1 MKRTEVALFVNGKPI
16 RGVLEQFEATDQT
29 FITSGDADATTS
41 TLNFTNSTGGTFTV
55 SNSALLFNDA
65 FVTSGVLDAN
75 TGTVTFTNSSGGTF
89 NVTGFEGFTSYWDST
104 AHNNIIA
111 SGDSTTHTMIPGT
124 LGMTGNTFVGGNLQI
139 ATDLQHIGDTTTK
152 ISFHNDGAQI
162 DFLTENGSRIDIN
175 NSGVRLGGANSRV
188 TTILDEDA
196 MGTNSNTALAT
207 QQSIKAYVDASHPAE
222 SDTLQT
228 VTSRGATSNVAITLS
243 NTLTVGVDDTGHDV
257 KFFGA
262 TAGKYMLWDED
273 QDSLFFPDDTKI
285 VLGTGSDTE
294 IQQTGSETIIKDA
307 STGNIKLRA
316 GTVTIQNGAASKTMA
331 VFNGANSVDLHYNNT
346 KKFETTNTGI
356 QVTGAITGAKHI
368 LRSMAF
374 YVNDN
379 PMVQNSLYFGSALGN
394 TPSNW
399 QDPQAVGGTISAVAS
414 FTIIEDDMNWGI
426 LLPFDISKVEVE
438 CSLRPNLGTGDDFTI
453 AMYTGIRSNNSNTA
467 LTLTKVAIGQT
478 TFTTQ
483 RYVTNDITY
492 TADLNA
498 GTMIY
503 VGVGSEDATAAKN
516 ARGLMNIVVTE
527 R

>member
-1 MKRTEVALFVNGKPI
+1 MDKRTEVALFQNGKI
-16 RGVLEQFEATDQT
+16 VRGVLEHFNANDQALV
-29 FITSGDADATTS
+29 TSGDANGITS

-75 TGTVTFTNSSGGTF
+75 TGTITFTNSSGGTF

-316 GTVTIQNGAASKTMA
+316 GTVTIQNGAASKTMG

-346 KKFETTNTGI
+346 KKFETTNTGVN
-356 QVTGAITGAKHI
+356 VTGNMVSTG
-368 LRSMAF
+368 
-374 YVNDN
+374 V
-379 PMVQNSLYFGSALGN
+379 VQGGKLSNIASPTTALDIHHDPTSLGNNEGGGEVVTFGSASGALTAGKLYYLNTSGVWTLTRANASSSNGNSQLLGI
-394 TPSNW
+394 
-399 QDPQAVGGTISAVAS
+399 ALGT
-414 FTIIEDDMNWGI
+414 TIDSGI
-426 LLPFDISKVEVE
+426 LLRGFFDMNSYLTGTFNEGISLYVCETTSGNINVAAPGAANE
-438 CSLRPNLGTGDDFTI
+438 F
-453 AMYTGIRSNNSNTA
+453 IR
-467 LTLTKVAIGQT
+467 V
-478 TFTTQ
+478 
-483 RYVTNDITY
+483 
-492 TADLNA
+492 
-498 GTMIY
+498 
-503 VGVGSEDATAAKN
+503 VGYATSAAKVIYFN
-516 ARGLMNIVVTE
+516 PDGTYITLS
-527 R
+527 

>member
-124 LGMTGNTFVGGNLQI
+124 LGITGNTFVGGDLQI
-139 ATDLQHIGDTTTK
+139 ATNLQHIGDTNTK

-162 DFLTENGSRIDIN
+162 DFLTEDGSRIDIN

-316 GTVTIQNGAASKTMA
+316 GTVTIQNGAASKTMG

-346 KKFETTNTGI
+346 KKFETTNTGVN
-356 QVTGAITGAKHI
+356 VTGNMVSTGT
-368 LRSMAF
+368 
-374 YVNDN
+374 
-379 PMVQNSLYFGSALGN
+379 VQGGKLSNIASPATALDIHHDPTSLGNNTGGGEVVTFGTASGSLTAGKLYYLNTSGVWTLTRANASSSNGNSQLLGIALGN
-394 TPSNW
+394 
-399 QDPQAVGGTISAVAS
+399 AVSSGILIRG
-414 FTIIEDDMNWGI
+414 FFDMNSYLTGTFNEGI
-426 LLPFDISKVEVE
+426 
-438 CSLRPNLGTGDDFTI
+438 SLYVCETTAGNINVAAPGAANEF
-453 AMYTGIRSNNSNTA
+453 IRVVGYATNTA
-467 LTLTKVAIGQT
+467 KVIYFNPDGTYITL
-478 TFTTQ
+478 
-483 RYVTNDITY
+483 
-492 TADLNA
+492 
-498 GTMIY
+498 
-503 VGVGSEDATAAKN
+503 S
-516 ARGLMNIVVTE
+516 
-527 R
+527 